1 MVEPDLSV
9 PNHPEIFVIGDLA
22 NFSHQGDKPLP
33 GVAGVAMQ
41 QGEYM
46 AELLVKQAKNQTLDQ
61 PFKYTDLGSMA
72 VIGDNEAVVDLGFI
86 KFGGFFAWI
95 AWIVVHIYFLIQ
107 FDSKLI
113 VMVQWAWSYFTK
125 NRGARIITRTSLQPD
140 DEPLAQPSGT
150 EIVPT
155 EDKIPAMAGK

>member
-1 MVEPDLSV
+1 
-9 PNHPEIFVIGDLA
+9 
-22 NFSHQGDKPLP
+22 
-33 GVAGVAMQ
+33 
-41 QGEYM
+41 
-46 AELLVKQAKNQTLDQ
+46 
-61 PFKYTDLGSMA
+61 
-72 VIGDNEAVVDLGFI
+72 VVDLGFI

-140 DEPLAQPSGT
+140 DEP
-150 EIVPT
+150 IVPT
-155 EDKIPAMAGK
+155 EDKVPAMAGK